1 MPLEL
6 RVLGPIEVRQASQ
19 LVVVGRR
26 MHRLLLG
33 LLGLHANSIVATDD
47 LVDLLWPQERV
58 PRSARSM
65 IHSRISELRAAL
77 AKAGLTNGQISIT
90 SNGDGYA
97 ARLDPMLVDAH
108 RFRLLVRRSRDT
120 QPALSW
126 PDKRRLLRE
135 AVGLWRGSA
144 FGGWAPHRLAPP
156 EVQALEEARLTALE
170 HLYQAELRAGTDASS
185 LIEELM
191 PLARQH
197 PSREPFTLH
206 LMHALVAGGRS
217 TDALDCYERHRRWLA
232 EELGTDPCEQLQQLH
247 LDILRTPPTELPT
260 TPRQEDVAGPAQL
273 PAEPEGFVGRQQE
286 QNLLDAAIAETGAR
300 TVVLVGPAGVG
311 KTALALRWAHGR
323 LRQAA
328 TPAHLYADL
337 RGNGGITSLPANLVL
352 ERFLRALG
360 VDGDDIPADPEE
372 RASRYRSALTRRA
385 TLIVLDNAA
394 SSSQVRPLLPGAGDH
409 LLLVTSRHRMD
420 GLVATNGAT
429 RLLIGPLTER
439 DAHQVLGNA
448 IDDRRAVLGSQ
459 LARISDL
466 CDRLPL
472 ALRIASALLNNANDA
487 RLLADELASEG
498 NRLGLLSAEDISVR
512 AALAVTLAGLSE
524 PTRRL
529 FALLGR
535 HPGPRPSLDA
545 CIALTARSEPET
557 RASLDELIACH
568 LVQPLGSDRY
578 LMHDL
583 VRLFAAEQA
592 ATEADS
598 AAHSLLTWY
607 RDVANAADRVLR
619 PKERPNFESP
629 KSPVDFTDSSTAL
642 GWLSAE
648 ADNLSAAVERAE
660 ETYPQ
665 LAWQIAAAMYGWLVR
680 QQERDRWI
688 ELYLTA
694 VRAARRSG
702 DPAGEALLSSRL
714 AIPLSLLGRHDEA
727 AGHCARA
734 YELRNAMGDRLG
746 AATASLNLAAIE
758 NIAGRPTAAIRQLR
772 LAEEQGQGLPNAL
785 HLRALIQSNLG
796 EAHQLAG
803 QHPQAAGH
811 YREALLLAETACGPR
826 DVAEILVGLSRVH
839 HGLDEPEQAIRY
851 GERALA
857 QARLAGDVLIAA
869 EAQEA
874 LGRVKVNNGEVV
886 DGLANLRSAL
896 AVYAKKGHR
905 DTAKLSR
912 LIGAIESTP

>member
-1 MPLEL
+1 MEL
-6 RVLGPIEVRQASQ
+6 RLLGPIEVRQASQ
-19 LVVVGRR
+19 LVVIGRR

-33 LLGLHANSIVATDD
+33 LLGLRANSIVATDD
-47 LVDLLWPQERV
+47 LVDLLWQQERV

-65 IHSRISELRAAL
+65 VHSRISELRAAL
-77 AKAGLTNGQISIT
+77 ANGGLDDGQIVIASDG
-90 SNGDGYA
+90 NGYA
-97 ARLDPMLVDAH
+97 ALLDPMVVDAH

-120 QPALSW
+120 QPDLSW
-126 PDKRRLLRE
+126 PDRRRLLRE

-156 EVQALEEARLTALE
+156 EVQALEESRLTALE
-170 HLYQAELRAGTDASS
+170 HLYQAELRAGTDPST
-185 LIEELM
+185 LIEELT
-191 PLARQH
+191 PLARRH
-197 PSREPFTLH
+197 PSRESFTLH
-206 LMHALVAGGRS
+206 LMRALVADGRS
-217 TDALDCYERHRRWLA
+217 VDALDRYEQHRRWLA
-232 EELGTDPCEQLQQLH
+232 EELGTDPCEQLQQLY
-247 LDILRTPPTELPT
+247 LELLRTPPKWLPT
-260 TPRQEDVAGPAQL
+260 KQGQEDLVRPAQL

-286 QNLLDAAIAETGAR
+286 QELLDVAVAQKGAR

-311 KTALALRWAHGR
+311 KTALALRWAHSR

-328 TPAHLYADL
+328 APAHLYADL
-337 RGNGGITSLPANLVL
+337 RGNGGTASLPAHLVL

-360 VDGDDIPADPEE
+360 VDGGDIPADPEE
-372 RASRYRSALTRRA
+372 RAARYRSALTSRA

-394 SSSQVRPLLPGAGDH
+394 SSSQVRPLLPGAGNH
-409 LLLVTSRHRMD
+409 LILVTSRHRLD

-429 RLLIGPLTER
+429 QLLMEPLTEQDSR
-439 DAHQVLGNA
+439 RLLANA
-448 IDDRRAVLGSQ
+448 VDDRRTVLGSH
-459 LARISDL
+459 LTRIADL

-472 ALRIASALLNNANDA
+472 ALRIASTLLNGANDA
-487 RLLADELASEG
+487 RALADELASEG
-498 NRLGLLSAEDISVR
+498 NRLGLLSAEDVSVR
-512 AALAVTLAGLSE
+512 AALGITLAGLSE
-524 PTRRL
+524 PARQL
-529 FALLGR
+529 FGLLGR
-535 HPGPRPSLDA
+535 HPGHRPSLNA
-545 CIALTARSEPET
+545 CVALTRRSERAT
-557 RASLDELIACH
+557 RDSLDELVACH

-592 ATEADS
+592 APGADG
-598 AAHSLLTWY
+598 AVHSLLTWY
-607 RDVANAADRVLR
+607 RDVANAADRMLR

-629 KSPVDFTDSSTAL
+629 KSPVDFTGPTSAL
-642 GWLSAE
+642 AWLDAE
-648 ADNLSAAVERAE
+648 AENLSAAVERAE
-660 ETYPQ
+660 ETRPE
-665 LAWQIAAAMYGWLVR
+665 LAWQIAAAMYGWLFR
-680 QQERDRWI
+680 QQERDRWV
-688 ELYLTA
+688 ELYSIA

-734 YELRNAMGDRLG
+734 YALRDALGDRLG

-758 NIAGRPTAAIRQLR
+758 NTAGRPAAAIRHLG
-772 LAEEQGQGLPNAL
+772 LAEEQVHGLPDAL

-803 QHPQAAGH
+803 RHPQAAGH

-839 HGLDEPEQAIRY
+839 RGLDEPEQAVRY
-851 GERALA
+851 GERALT

-874 LGRVKVNNGEVV
+874 LGRVKVDSGGIA

-896 AVYAKKGHR
+896 AVYVKKGHR
-905 DTAKLSR
+905 DTAELSR
-912 LIGAIESTP
+912 LVGAIEASP